1 MSDAGPQAP
10 PPEGPSSNEEWTLT
24 RTLALLG
31 EQGRTGILEVTTSTT
46 AARIHLRRGSVV
58 YAEQTSGGQG
68 WALGEFIVEGGAL
81 RSEALLDAKE
91 EADRMG
97 LGLEEYLIDRK
108 LVSEDLVKRYGDLH
122 VAEVLFPLF
131 RQPRLGLRFLDERPK
146 SPRLITALPVSYV
159 IKEAA
164 RRAELWPGLRA
175 RVGGMR
181 AIYTKDPGTLAELLG
196 YVEPDGEDP
205 IPEISAG
212 ARVVFF
218 HVNGRKTV
226 EQVARASGLG
236 VFETYRA
243 LGELL
248 DAYLVELVSHEG
260 AGERPAHPAVALVRL
275 VSVLTYL
282 VLAALL
288 ALGADWS
295 WHHAKT
301 IRLSLTASAPQIRAL
316 VEETHVAEL
325 ATALQLFKVERG
337 TYPDRLEELRDAGY
351 MGAGVAEELERLQYA
366 PAEDGF
372 ALTRRV
378 SP

>member
-1 MSDAGPQAP
+1 MSDKGPQTPHQAP
-10 PPEGPSSNEEWTLT
+10 ANHEEWTLK

-31 EQGRTGILEVTTSTT
+31 EQGRTGILEVTTPTT

-68 WALGEFIVEGGAL
+68 WALGEFLVEGGAL

-97 LGLEEYLIDRK
+97 LSLEEYLIDRK

-146 SPRLITALPVSYV
+146 SPRLITALPVNYV
-159 IKEAA
+159 LKEAD

-181 AIYTKDPGTLAELLG
+181 AIYGKDPGTLAELLG

-260 AGERPAHPAVALVRL
+260 VGERPAHPAVALVRL
-275 VSVLTYL
+275 VSILTYL

-288 ALGADWS
+288 ALGVDWM
-295 WHHAKT
+295 WHHGDT
-301 IRLSLTASAPQIRAL
+301 IRLSLTANAPQIRAL
-316 VEETHVAEL
+316 VSETHVTEL
-325 ATALQLFKVERG
+325 AAALELYEVEHG
-337 TYPDRLEELRDAGY
+337 AYPPDLSVLRDAGY
-351 MGAGVAEELERLQYA
+351 VGAGVAEGLKGLGYRA
-366 PAEDGF
+366 AEDGF
-372 ALTRRV
+372 TLTRGGA
-378 SP
+378 P

>member
-1 MSDAGPQAP
+1 MSDTGPQAP
-10 PPEGPSSNEEWTLT
+10 QQAAGNQEEWTLT

-31 EQGRTGILEVTTSTT
+31 EQGRTGILEVTTPTT

-68 WALGEFIVEGGAL
+68 WALGEFLVEGGAL

-97 LGLEEYLIDRK
+97 LSLEEYLIDRK

-159 IKEAA
+159 IKEAE

-196 YVEPDGEDP
+196 YVEPDSEDP

-248 DAYLVELVSHEG
+248 DAYLVELVTHEG
-260 AGERPAHPAVALVRL
+260 VGERPTHPAVALVRL

-282 VLAALL
+282 ILAALL
-288 ALGADWS
+288 ALGVDWT
-295 WHHAKT
+295 WQHAGT

-316 VEETHVAEL
+316 VAETHAIEL
-325 ATALQLFKVERG
+325 ATALQLYEVERG
-337 TYPDRLEELRDAGY
+337 SYPERLSDLREAGY
-351 MGAGVAEELERLQYA
+351 IGAGVAEALKGLRYA

-372 ALTRRV
+372 VLTRGAA
-378 SP
+378 P